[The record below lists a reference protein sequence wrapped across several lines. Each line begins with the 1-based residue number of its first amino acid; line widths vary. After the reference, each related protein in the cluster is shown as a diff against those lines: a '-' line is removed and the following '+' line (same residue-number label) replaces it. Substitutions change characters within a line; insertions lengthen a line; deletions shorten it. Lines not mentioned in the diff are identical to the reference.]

1 MFVGLAERL
10 KSLGH
15 IASLV
20 NSGSALPEILERIV
34 TAVCQRSAWSSSAIM
49 AIDEAK
55 GFSVLVARYDPLF
68 AGKSGSVERWELAT
82 SPTKSALESGRPIV
96 IEDAQSAT
104 KFAGYRREA
113 MERDYRTV
121 VLVPLSAADEQG
133 RGMVMSVHSHQMQ
146 KVDADELVFLETVAH
161 LASLAVEKAHR
172 LRLEAQ
178 QSERL
183 RQALEIHN
191 LAMEQVLA
199 NESLDD
205 FVALCRRCL
214 DRPFVIVDLT
224 GNQLAIGGSPLP
236 DRFPETAWRARLQR
250 ESFRAIADLVRAAS
264 IGHFQTRRQIAFQAA
279 EPPITCEAIVEP
291 CMAAGSV
298 LGGFMLFTDGRPL
311 DWSEALTAEELRAAL
326 AVLLLRRQIRF
337 EARAET
343 HGEFFSRLFSGNWR
357 DAAATLGRAHHL
369 GLPLEEEARL
379 ALMIVPGIGPAAPI
393 KASAADIERALARLA
408 QQRSVGA
415 TAFFDV
421 DAFVVFLPE
430 RKGGAKAAQ
439 TLLAQMLEEV
449 QWLAQSKAVA
459 CLSGLC
465 TKLEDY
471 REARKDCGRVLE
483 LARRVGRVGIVASSD
498 FGPLARLIAVADPDA
513 LRRFVE
519 ETIGRIETHDRRN
532 GGEGMLLP
540 TLDAFL
546 TCGGRYQAAADALGV
561 HVTTLRYRLRR
572 LTELFDLDLEDPET
586 RVALEVALRV
596 RSVLPRP
603 GAGSRLL

>member
-1 MFVGLAERL
+1 MSVGLAERL

-68 AGKSGSVERWELAT
+68 VGKSGAVERWELAT
-82 SPTKSALESGRPIV
+82 SPTRSALESGRPIV
-96 IEDAQSAT
+96 IEDARTAT

-113 MERDYRTV
+113 IERDYRTV
-121 VLVPLSAADEQG
+121 VLLPFSATDEQG
-133 RGMVMSVHSHQMQ
+133 RGMVMSVHAHQVR
-146 KVDADELVFLETVAH
+146 KVDADELVFLETIAH
-161 LASLAVEKAHR
+161 LASLAVEKAHK

-199 NESLDD
+199 SESLDD
-205 FVALCRRCL
+205 FAALCRRCL
-214 DRPFVIVDLT
+214 DRPFAIADLT
-224 GNQLAIGGSPLP
+224 ANQLFVSGSPLP
-236 DRFPETAWRARLQR
+236 DRLPEAAWRARLQR
-250 ESFRAIADLVRAAS
+250 ESLRAIADLVRAAS
-264 IGHFQTRRQIAFQAA
+264 AGHFQTPRQAVLAAA
-279 EPPITCEAIVEP
+279 EPPIACEAVVEP

-298 LGGFMLFTDGRPL
+298 LGGFILFTDGRPL
-311 DWSEALTAEELRAAL
+311 DPSEALTAEELRAAL

-337 EARAET
+337 EAQAET

-369 GLPLEEEARL
+369 GLPLEEPARL
-379 ALMIVPGIGPAAPI
+379 AAMVVPGLGPAVPA
-393 KASAADIERALARLA
+393 KAGVADIERALARLA
-408 QQRSVGA
+408 QQRAAGA
-415 TAFFDV
+415 TAFFDA
-421 DAFVVFLPE
+421 DSFVVFLPE

-439 TLLAQMLEEV
+439 ALLAQMLEEV
-449 QWLAQSKAVA
+449 QWLAQSKPVA
-459 CLSGLC
+459 CLSRLC
-465 TKLEDY
+465 TKLDDY
-471 REARKDCGRVLE
+471 RETRKDCARVLE
-483 LARRVGRVGIVASSD
+483 LAERVGRVGIVASGD

-519 ETIGRIETHDRRN
+519 ETIGRIEARDRRS
-532 GGEGMLLP
+532 GGDGSLLA

-546 TCGGRYQAAADALGV
+546 ACGGRYQAAAERLGI
-561 HVTTLRYRLRR
+561 HVTTLRYRLKRV
-572 LTELFDLDLEDPET
+572 TELFDLDLENPET

-596 RSVLPRP
+596 RSALSLPAAKP
-603 GAGSRLL
+603 